1 MEEFTKEKKKQLAKN
16 RERLILEREGFV
28 ARSSTET
35 YRRNF
40 DKIKWNTDKGVSKE
54 EVVSESEDVD
64 FLPEGFCDE

>member
-40 DKIKWNTDKGVSKE
+40 DKIKWGKE
-54 EVVSESEDVD
+54 EEVNKEENVD
-64 FLPEGFCDE
+64 FLQGGFCDE